1 MKTTKIDDDVLAAN
15 TAVATPP
22 DTGPLSQPPAPP
34 VASAKRVRIQRPT
47 YIYRTRQLNPLNE
60 HKQRTAQLVEVLE
73 KCCLRNS
80 FPIMSNMPLVRVSQ
94 SVLLLN
100 RSPFALSDPQF
111 GILHHHS
118 PMSMSYL

>member
-1 MKTTKIDDDVLAAN
+1 MKTTKIDDVLAAN

-22 DTGPLSQPPAPP
+22 ETGPTPEPP
-34 VASAKRVRIQRPT
+34 VASKKHVRLQRPT
-47 YIYRTRQLNPLNE
+47 YIYRTRRLNPLNE
-60 HKQRTAQLVEVLE
+60 HKQRTAQLGEVLE

-118 PMSMSYL
+118 PMSMSYM